1 MNARLIELANQAAAR
16 TLVKL
21 PSDDFTQM
29 FADLII
35 KECLEQCQNVGEVIE
50 AMYEGEQARWYKA
63 ITDSCQKMIEARL
76 WGEK

>member
-35 KECLEQCQNVGEVIE
+35 KECLEQCQNVGAVIE
-50 AMYEGEQARWYKA
+50 AMHEGEQARRYKA
-63 ITDSCQKMIEARL
+63 ITDSCQKMIEVRL
-76 WGEK
+76 LWS